1 MKLSDKCVE
10 LYRDQYPEDSCGFL
24 VPGCCFKIENED
36 TMYIQLENETDELFK
51 DRLERSKMA
60 GRNLFYEEWE
70 TFEYDDDCV
79 Y

>member
-10 LYRDQYPEDSCGFL
+10 LYRDQYPEDCCGFL

-36 TMYIQLENETDELFK
+36 AMYIQPENENDELFI
-51 DRLERSKMA
+51 DRLKRSKMA